1 MAVATGDAAPEFT
14 LPDPQFQP
22 VRLRDLLVSGPVV
35 LAFFPA
41 AFSSTCTSELCT
53 LRDSLGELAR
63 AGGRVVGI
71 SVDTP
76 FALKAFQ
83 REAGL
88 PFLLLSDFNK
98 DVVAAYGVFCEDMI
112 GLRGLAKRAVFL
124 VDGRGLVRHA
134 EVLEDAR
141 HEPDYDALRRAVQRL

>member
-1 MAVATGDAAPEFT
+1 MPAVGESAPEFT
-14 LPDPQFQP
+14 LPDPGFEP
-22 VRLRDLLVSGPVV
+22 IRLRGLLETGPVV

-41 AFSSTCTSELCT
+41 AFSSTCTAELCT
-53 LRDSLGELAR
+53 LRDAFEELAR

-76 FALKAFQ
+76 FTLRAFQ
-83 REAGL
+83 RGERL
-88 PFLLLSDFNK
+88 PFILLSDFNK
-98 DVVAAYGVFCEDMI
+98 DVIRLYGVLCEDMI

-124 VDGRGLVRHA
+124 VDRRGIVRHA

-141 HEPDYDALRRAVQRL
+141 EEPDYEALRRAVNEL

>member
-1 MAVATGDAAPEFT
+1 MAVAAGDSAPDFT
-14 LPDPQFQP
+14 LPNPQFEA
-22 VRLRDLLVSGPVV
+22 VRLRDLLASGPVV

-53 LRDSLGELAR
+53 LRDSLDELAR

-76 FALKAFQ
+76 FTLKAFQ
-83 REAGL
+83 RESRL
-88 PFLLLSDFNK
+88 PFPLLSDFNK
-98 DVVAAYGVFCEDMI
+98 DVIRAYGVLLEDMI
-112 GLRGLAKRAVFL
+112 GLRGLAKRSVFL
-124 VDGRGLVRHA
+124 IDARGVVRHA

-141 HEPDYDALRRAVQRL
+141 DEPDYDALRRAVGQL